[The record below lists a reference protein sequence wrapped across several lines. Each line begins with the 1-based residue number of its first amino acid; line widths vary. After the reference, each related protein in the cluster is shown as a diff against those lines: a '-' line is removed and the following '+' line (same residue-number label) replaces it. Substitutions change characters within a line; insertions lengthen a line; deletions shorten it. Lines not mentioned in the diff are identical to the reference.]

1 MNGHGEP
8 APDGRVGLIHQH
20 AGSSAPAPDEGLSGV
35 PRASKSRSSSG
46 RIGGCGPAFR
56 KGPCF
61 SHDRPAPQLSRSP
74 LFLLAL
80 WKAAPHPLHPPVAPE
95 RTQASLCEPGSQG
108 GHWASPGGPALEM
121 GNWLQNSPSPPPT
134 GPEHSPPFSA
144 PLPHCL
150 IVTEALHQP
159 AVPLPCSSGQGTG
172 DSVHPCSDPSLPP
185 LQPAPL
191 ARSGLSSVGAALR
204 PRRAGCQPGQGA
216 ALQPS
221 GQVPACLSLLDASSN
236 RELPLSRSSPL
247 RARTRRGFAEPS
259 PAFCICLRGSRSPPH
274 PLCPPLSAGSQLPL
288 GPLLPV
294 RWSKPPIKGQ
304 LWGPRPGP
312 NDSRLHLSRLSP
324 RLCPCSLGAG
334 TGPFALLFCREP
346 RGGRGSP
353 LPCPAAL
360 DLPVERL
367 QSPLSFLWP
376 LC

>member
-1 MNGHGEP
+1 MGTESEPQTAELASFINMQAPRPQPRMRGFQESPEHPSHGP
-8 APDGRVGLIHQH
+8 AAAELVAAAQPLG
-20 AGSSAPAPDEGLSGV
+20 
-35 PRASKSRSSSG
+35 K
-46 RIGGCGPAFR
+46 GPAFPMT
-56 KGPCF
+56 G
-61 SHDRPAPQLSRSP
+61 RPLNSADPPSYYLP
-74 LFLLAL
+74 L
-80 WKAAPHPLHPPVAPE
+80 WKAAPHPLHQPVAPE

-108 GHWASPGGPALEM
+108 GHWASPGGLALEM

-172 DSVHPCSDPSLPP
+172 DSVHPRSDPSLPP

-204 PRRAGCQPGQGA
+204 PRRAGCQPGQRA

-259 PAFCICLRGSRSPPH
+259 PAFCICLRGSRSPLTPSALRSLQAASSLRVRSFRAVEQAPH
-274 PLCPPLSAGSQLPL
+274 QGSALGSPSRSQSQPSTPVPPVAAPLPLQFGSWDGALCPAVLQGAQGRARVSPPVSSCAGS
-288 GPLLPV
+288 
-294 RWSKPPIKGQ
+294 
-304 LWGPRPGP
+304 
-312 NDSRLHLSRLSP
+312 
-324 RLCPCSLGAG
+324 PC
-334 TGPFALLFCREP
+334 
-346 RGGRGSP
+346 
-353 LPCPAAL
+353 
-360 DLPVERL
+360 
-367 QSPLSFLWP
+367 
-376 LC
+376 